1 MITDLPALLRL
12 AGFALA
18 HAAWPVEDGET
29 LVTLAF
35 LETETGD
42 RELVRY
48 EFETIPEALD
58 AAHEHLAEQLRGGGQ
73 ATLVVDGYMTPE
85 GGERTDALFVELF
98 GNGGHR
104 VGKIAQAYR
113 PAKRSRIP
121 FVGRASGFAILGEPA
136 IDQSIDVENA
146 ERLLLEGIR
155 EHPHGERLFGSSQ
168 EPGTALS

>member
-1 MITDLPALLRL
+1 MITDLNALLRL

-18 HAAWPVEDGET
+18 HAAWSVEDGET

-35 LETETGD
+35 VEIEAGD
-42 RELVRY
+42 REAVRY

-58 AAHEHLAEQLRGGGQ
+58 AAHEHIAEQLRGGGH
-73 ATLVVDGYMTPE
+73 AALVVDGYMTLD
-85 GGERTDALFVELF
+85 GGERTDALFVDLF
-98 GNGGHR
+98 GTDGQR

-121 FVGRASGFAILGEPA
+121 FVGRASGFAILGEPV
-136 IDQSIDVENA
+136 IDRSIDVENA

-155 EHPHGERLFGSSQ
+155 EHPHGERLFASSR
-168 EPGTALS
+168 EPGTTLS